1 MNLETTMHGFMTVL
15 HRDLL
20 LGIRNRSELINPVLF
35 FVIVVML
42 FALGI
47 TPEREVLRIML
58 PGVIWVAALL
68 AALLSLDMLFRS
80 DFEDGSLELIFLS
93 PNLLYVLVLA
103 KVTAHWLVAG
113 LPLVVLAPALAFM
126 LNLETYVI
134 MTLLATLVL
143 GTPLLSLI
151 GSIGVALTVGL
162 RRGGVLLALLVLPL
176 YVPVLVFSAGA
187 VNTAQHGLEVSGL
200 LAILAALLILACVL
214 VPLATAAALRISLE

>member
-35 FVIVVML
+35 FIIVVML

-103 KVTAHWLVAG
+103 KVTAHWFVAG

-126 LNLETYVI
+126 LNLDTYVI

-176 YVPVLVFSAGA
+176 YVPVLVFAAGA

-214 VPLATAAALRISLE
+214 APLETAAALRISLE